1 MGKKKVRTYE
11 IDAGDAKYLEEASE
25 HFQARA
31 KDLLFSYQC
40 EDEDTEQLLEEA
52 MNFVAD
58 VQDFFHHI
66 AIV

>member
-1 MGKKKVRTYE
+1 MDKKL
-11 IDAGDAKYLEEASE
+11 AKYFRESSE
-25 HFQARA
+25 DFQARA
-31 KDLLFSYQC
+31 KDLIFSYQC
-40 EDEDTEQLLEEA
+40 EDEDTERLLEEA